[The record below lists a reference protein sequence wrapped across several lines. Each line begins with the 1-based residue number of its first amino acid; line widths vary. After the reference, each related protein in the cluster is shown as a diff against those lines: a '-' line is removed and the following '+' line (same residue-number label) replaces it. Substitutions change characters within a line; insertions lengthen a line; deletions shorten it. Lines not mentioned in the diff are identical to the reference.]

1 MYLGE
6 DVKTQVIRW
15 IKAALYAAGDSYT
28 APFEIPGIGAI
39 WFLWAAFWGSLSMYF
54 LIKKKPGTRVSA
66 VLVLFMVCCWS
77 RRLCWFPL
85 SIQAGGCAA
94 LFMYIG
100 WLYHKEE
107 NIIKQLLAD
116 MSREAKTFL
125 VIAAFGYGM
134 RLSGAFNLFGL
145 YIVM

>member
-1 MYLGE
+1 MGYVLG
-6 DVKTQVIRW
+6 Q
-15 IKAALYAAGDSYT
+15 
-28 APFEIPGIGAI
+28 FEHV
-39 WFLWAAFWGSLSMYF
+39 FSNQE
-54 LIKKKPGTRVSA
+54 KPGTRVSA